1 MYVLAQTTSF
11 EQIINRSRFICYLYP
26 ANTADEAAELLK
38 QIKKRHYDATHHCYA
53 YILGETGA
61 TARNNDD
68 GEPAGTAGAV
78 IYEVLKKN
86 ELTNT
91 LAIVV
96 RYFGGIK
103 LGAGGL
109 IRAYGGTVAKA
120 IETVNKI
127 KIEKTISLTIEVDY
141 AFYDQIEKNLEPF
154 QIEKIF
160 SDKVIIKLKV
170 PENRNESLTRELTN
184 ITGGNIKIL

>member
-1 MYVLAQTTSF
+1 MYILAQATSF

-26 ANTADEAAELLK
+26 ANTVDEAAELLK

-154 QIEKIF
+154 QTEKIF

>member
-1 MYVLAQTTSF
+1 MYILAQATSF

-141 AFYDQIEKNLEPF
+141 AFYDHIEKNLEPF

>member
-1 MYVLAQTTSF
+1 MYILAQATSF

>member
-1 MYVLAQTTSF
+1 MYVLAQATSF

-154 QIEKIF
+154 QTEKIF

>member
-1 MYVLAQTTSF
+1 MDILAQATSF

-154 QIEKIF
+154 QTEKIF

>member
-1 MYVLAQTTSF
+1 MYVLAQATSF

-78 IYEVLKKN
+78 IYELS
-86 ELTNT
+86 
-91 LAIVV
+91 
-96 RYFGGIK
+96 
-103 LGAGGL
+103 L
-109 IRAYGGTVAKA
+109 IH
-120 IETVNKI
+120 I
-127 KIEKTISLTIEVDY
+127 
-141 AFYDQIEKNLEPF
+141 
-154 QIEKIF
+154 
-160 SDKVIIKLKV
+160 
-170 PENRNESLTRELTN
+170 
-184 ITGGNIKIL
+184 

>member
-1 MYVLAQTTSF
+1 
-11 EQIINRSRFICYLYP
+11 
-26 ANTADEAAELLK
+26 ADEAAELLK

-68 GEPAGTAGAV
+68 GEPARTAGAV

-154 QIEKIF
+154 QTEKIF

>member
-1 MYVLAQTTSF
+1 MYILAQATSF

-61 TARNNDD
+61 TAKNNDD

-154 QIEKIF
+154 QTEKIF

>member
-1 MYVLAQTTSF
+1 M
-11 EQIINRSRFICYLYP
+11 
-26 ANTADEAAELLK
+26 
-38 QIKKRHYDATHHCYA
+38 
-53 YILGETGA
+53 
-61 TARNNDD
+61 
-68 GEPAGTAGAV
+68 
-78 IYEVLKKN
+78 
-86 ELTNT
+86 
-91 LAIVV
+91 V

-154 QIEKIF
+154 QTEKIF

>member
-1 MYVLAQTTSF
+1 MYILAQATSF

-154 QIEKIF
+154 QTEKIF